1 MKRDFYLELARKE
14 MAMPIGSH
22 LMLHRQPDPEATRR
36 DGRAL
41 GQVLI
46 ETAREFATPLAFP
59 LMDLQIEKEFLL
71 AQLGIGAD
79 RFEKFHFTEGGPTE
93 ADAAKLHAALATAA
107 PTAKMSAACE
117 AIRTVAQVPDLV
129 PMGMCIGPFSLFTK
143 LHADPITLVYSAA
156 GDPDADEERAAVL
169 RTLEMTTEVI
179 LHWLRAQ
186 IAAGAKAVCVCE
198 PACNLVYLSPKQLD
212 ADPGM
217 LEYFVL
223 SFNRRIR
230 ALFAEHDV
238 DLVFHDCGEVTSA
251 MIRAFGTLDPAV
263 LSLGS
268 SVSLWDAAAHVPQTT
283 VLYGNL
289 PTKKFYSDAE
299 YPIERVSRDSTE
311 LRKRMKCVGHPFI
324 LGSECD
330 VLCVH
335 GSEHTIWNKVQA
347 MLSSSLSPETPIL
360 P

>member
-1 MKRDFYLELARKE
+1 MKREFYLELARKE

-22 LMLHRQPDPEATRR
+22 LMLHRQPDPETTRR

-41 GQVLI
+41 GRVLVD
-46 ETAREFATPLAFP
+46 TAREFATPLAFP

-71 AQLGIGAD
+71 AQLGIGSD
-79 RFEKFHFTEGGPTE
+79 RFEKFHFAEGSPAECDVATLR
-93 ADAAKLHAALATAA
+93 KALTAA
-107 PTAKMSAACE
+107 VPTAKMTAACE
-117 AIRTVAQVPDLV
+117 AIRTVALEPDLV

-156 GDPDADEERAAVL
+156 GDPDADEERTAVL
-169 RTLEMTTEVI
+169 RTLEMATEVI
-179 LHWLRAQ
+179 LHWLRLQ
-186 IAAGAKAVCVCE
+186 IDAGAKAVCVCE
-198 PACNLVYLSPKQLD
+198 PACNLVYLSPKQLE

-230 ALFAEHDV
+230 ALFGERDV
-238 DLVFHDCGEVTSA
+238 DLVFHDCGEITPS

-268 SVSLWDAAAHVPQTT
+268 SVVLWDAATHVPPTT

-289 PTKKFYSDAE
+289 PTKKFYSDSD
-299 YPIERVSRDSTE
+299 YPIERVTRDSTE

-347 MLSSSLSPETPIL
+347 MLSSLSPETPIK